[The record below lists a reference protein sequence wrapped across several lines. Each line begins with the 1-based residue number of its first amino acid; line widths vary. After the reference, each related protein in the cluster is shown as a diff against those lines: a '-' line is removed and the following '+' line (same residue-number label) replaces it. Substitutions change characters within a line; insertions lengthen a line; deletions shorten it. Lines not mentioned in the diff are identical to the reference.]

1 MDSHRP
7 YFLWDYD
14 LSEDDVRR
22 ILREGS
28 QTDKLWLTGRILTS
42 AHFND
47 VWKYLTIKDI
57 LAIFPKLRM
66 RSDIKNNWL
75 NAFRAW
81 NYYV

>member
-1 MDSHRP
+1 MNSKIP

-14 LSEDDVRR
+14 LTEDDVRR
-22 ILREGS
+22 ILHTGS

-42 AHFND
+42 AHFDD

-57 LAIFPKLRM
+57 LAVFPKLRM

-75 NAFRAW
+75 TAFHAW
-81 NYYV
+81 NYHV